1 MAKKLSIE
9 AEMRAAQRDMKK
21 KLSGE
26 DDDVIKKVKRKAK
39 TVKEQYKE
47 IKESLKEKDAPKE
60 IAFKDN
66 YEEELIRELFK
77 GDITVSQAL
86 GKEDETEQPKREKSG
101 LWDYV
106 LEDEIKFFDPECSY
120 ELTGYKPITET
131 KGLDFDPEWFTEA
144 ARTYTETGKYTEY
157 PAGSKPYAD
166 YWNEQIRRCKEGY
179 KSHGY
184 RITGDNYFFLNFYR
198 MQTVQHSST
207 AGKGRIET
215 FPSFHAK
222 QYEFFHYV
230 EMAEKLRKDI
240 CALKARGLGFSELI
254 ASLLVRPYT
263 TNKGYVSMLT
273 APDKPK
279 LDNTKNKCWLQ
290 LNWLDTNTNGG
301 MRHVRMKINNDDR
314 KRASKVNSENIEYG
328 WMSEIQTV
336 IADTADKIRGSRVDR
351 LVFEEC
357 FGEGTRVIMSD
368 YTLKN
373 IEDIIVGDCVLGI
386 DGTPQEV
393 IRTCSGIDT
402 MYSIKQLKGIKY
414 ITNSKHKLYL
424 DYRPRSN
431 RWTDKKVLITPEEFL
446 ELNEHKA
453 RHHFGVKNNAITI
466 NEYTLDFDPYFYGLW
481 LGDGY
486 HQHAGLI
493 INETKDPEIKEFILS
508 YFKSLESERDHIYF
522 REGRSKTDVLGEYY
536 MFGKGCKS
544 SKLFNIMRNHNLIK
558 NKHIFK
564 EIYKSSI
571 ETRLKILAGLIDS
584 DGYLY
589 SSKYK
594 EKISYYFEITQV
606 RKELS
611 EQIAMLAR
619 SCGFFVSITIHQPS
633 KSFKN
638 TKIGYRIRISGNI
651 YMIPTK
657 VKRKQV
663 PNTYYSLRN
672 VLSSK
677 IYVSNIGLGNYY
689 GITLK
694 SYNKPGDNLFL
705 LEDFTVVHNCGSNAI
720 LTKSWIQSNALVEL
734 GGEHFG
740 SRIGIGTAGDDMK
753 LDGLSTIFSNPEGY
767 NVLPYKNY
775 DTEDLVPTYTSY
787 FIPAHKFALLPEY
800 LDNRGVTDSKRF
812 KEFYENE
819 RKKLSGKDLFNYCAE
834 HPFHPQ
840 EALFKQGE
848 NYFDSVLIADRLTQ
862 LRIQKVGVKP
872 QQVDLLWD
880 VPKGSENNPRNK
892 VKLIP
897 NSQGKVF
904 IYEPPLKDGEG
915 NFYKNLYVAGIDSI
929 DQGTADSSTNNDV
942 SDFCIVIKK
951 RILGSSSANYV
962 AIYKDRPRD
971 ISTAYENAMK
981 LCVYY
986 NCKAMLEHTKISIIM
1001 YFRSKKKDNLFMK
1014 RPKSTMPDIRK
1025 GNSGMIG
1032 YPATE
1037 TYLRHGLELISRFVD
1052 ESCYSMQIDEML
1064 EQLLKYSWE
1073 NKRKFD
1079 IVAAMIAAE
1088 LGDEDLL
1095 GFTPKAQDEVKNSWK
1110 DFGWYYDSNGQK
1122 RYGIIPS

>member
-9 AEMRAAQRDMKK
+9 AEMRAAQREMKK

-26 DDDVIKKVKRKAK
+26 DEEEVKKVKKKAK
-39 TVKEQYKE
+39 PVKEQYKE
-47 IKESLKEKDAPKE
+47 IRESLKEKDAPKE

-86 GKEDETEQPKREKSG
+86 GKENAPEQPKREKSG

-131 KGLDFDPEWFTEA
+131 KGLDFNPEWFTEA

-357 FGEGTRVIMSD
+357 FGEGTKVIMSD
-368 YTLKN
+368 YSRKN
-373 IEDIIVGDCVLGI
+373 IEDVRIGDFVMGI
-386 DGTPQEV
+386 DGSPQEV
-393 IRTCSGIDT
+393 IKTCSGYDQL
-402 MYSIKQLKGIKY
+402 YLVKQKRGDSY
-414 ITNSKHKLYL
+414 IINSKHKLYL
-424 DYRPRSN
+424 RSN
-431 RWTDKKVLITPEEFL
+431 LHGKINVGKISCADYLALPQWRKERMYGLKCTGLEF
-446 ELNEHKA
+446 
-453 RHHFGVKNNAITI
+453 NN
-466 NEYTLDFDPYFYGLW
+466 DFDLDPYFFGLW
-481 LGDGY
+481 LGDGFKR
-486 HQHAGLI
+486 AIAII
-493 INETKDPEIKEFILS
+493 INETDDIEISNYVNWYFSTIPNTHITKRISSTVTHKHSNKALYNYYLAKNKGHKNIILDRYKEL
-508 YFKSLESERDHIYF
+508 
-522 REGRSKTDVLGEYY
+522 
-536 MFGKGCKS
+536 
-544 SKLFNIMRNHNLIK
+544 NLIN
-558 NKHIFK
+558 NKHIPK
-564 EIYKSSI
+564 EIYFTNI
-571 ETRLKILAGLIDS
+571 DYRLKVLAGIIDT
-584 DGYLY
+584 DGNLKTFSGSNTY
-589 SSKYK
+589 SY
-594 EKISYYFEITQV
+594 E
-606 RKELS
+606 
-611 EQIAMLAR
+611 IAMSNKKLIYEIIELAR
-619 SCGFFVSITIHQPS
+619 SCGFYVNYNEHIMNQGF
-633 KSFKN
+633 
-638 TKIGYRIRISGNI
+638 KIGSNSYRVNITGDIYRIPVKINRKKTPFNYKRRYNALYTNI
-651 YMIPTK
+651 
-657 VKRKQV
+657 QV
-663 PNTYYSLRN
+663 TPA
-672 VLSSK
+672 
-677 IYVSNIGLGNYY
+677 YY
-689 GITLK
+689 GKYYGFTLK
-694 SYNKPGDNLFL
+694 SYNKPTDNLFL
-705 LEDFTVVHNCGSNAI
+705 TDDYTIQSNCGSNAI

-740 SRIGIGTAGDDMK
+740 SRICIGTAGDDMK

-872 QQVDLLWD
+872 QRVDLLWD

-897 NSQGKVF
+897 NAQGKVF
-904 IYEPPLKDGEG
+904 IYEPPLRDGEG
-915 NFYKNLYVAGIDSI
+915 NLYKNLYIAGIDSI

-951 RILGSSSANYV
+951 RILGSNSSNYV

-971 ISTAYENAMK
+971 IATAYENAMK

-1052 ESCYSMQIDEML
+1052 ESCYSIQIDEML

-1095 GFTPKAQDEVKNSWK
+1095 GFTPRAQDEVRNSWK